1 MTNPNH
7 GQTKTMNLLLPK
19 TISRQLAWNLL
30 SLIAV
35 ALTATGQTTPL
46 QCVANTATTPPIRQ
60 TEITAA
66 VGDIVI
72 NCSGGTRTPAG
83 QPVPTH
89 DIQIHF
95 NSDYTGRTTGLFTES
110 LLLIDEPSVPAQVP
124 CTTDTSLCGS
134 TGGSSGPNVFQGK
147 VLASN
152 AVVFYGVPLDPP
164 GDSGQRILRITNL
177 RMNASK
183 LPVSQSYFPTQA
195 LASISISGVALIND
209 TELTVAYAMEP
220 MTAAIRNAAGDTTAN
235 TYRGVEFTSCT
246 PVTKQ
251 RFANLRFT
259 ERFGTAFLKPNWSY
273 DPVTGVSG
281 TPNAQ
286 ATLGTIYNT
295 ASGFYN
301 PNFPSTNNLN
311 KAGLADSGT
320 RLQAT
325 FNGLPPGAT
334 LYISTV
340 AVTYTNGVPAPNAN
354 GVDEARLTAS
364 AVGAF
369 SPVAATE
376 TLDGIPVVVLPI
388 DKGSATAVWEVLQS
402 NPSMQGDLDFPVWI
416 SFSGASEG
424 LGTATVAMQFGPLSS
439 ETGASETAQISRF
452 ADSPITLAL
461 LTAPAICSSAPYLV
475 TTLPPYLPVVVDGQ
489 TYTAPK
495 SFSWQPGSTHTLS
508 ASSANVTG
516 PGTRQ
521 VFTAWSDS
529 NQSTRTIV
537 APQGSASYYANYKT
551 QYLLNATV
559 TPVGC
564 GSVTLNPAGSNSY
577 FDVGQAVEITAAP
590 IGPCYFTG
598 FSGATTTS
606 QPTTNV
612 VMNKP
617 LNITASFVAAAGGTK
632 PVSVTPASGS
642 GSKQN
647 FTAVFQG
654 AQGAN
659 TLRWVQMLVAA
670 SADGGG
676 QPFCLIHYDVPG
688 NAFWVYSD
696 IYGFFQGPVSPQVP
710 SDTLQSSACALDT
723 FNSSP
728 AVNGSQLSLRLRLL
742 FKTAA
747 ADNVYLRTLDFF
759 GTDSGWVKNGT
770 WTLAAM
776 PVPTMAVVPSNG
788 ASAFPYFQANY
799 YLDEYGQQGSLPRGW
814 QQFLVAADSTGGG
827 QPFCFVHLDRAANML
842 WMYSSDL
849 GFFLGPV
856 APGAASTALD
866 SSACS
871 VNTAAA
877 SAGAGSDFSS
887 DLKLPLTLKAPMS
900 GAKKLYMRIMD
911 ELMRD
916 SGWQQVGTYQVP

>member
-1 MTNPNH
+1 
-7 GQTKTMNLLLPK
+7 MNQLSSK
-19 TISRQLAWNLL
+19 RISKRIAWNLAF
-30 SLIAV
+30 LIAL
-35 ALTATGQTTPL
+35 ALTAAGQNTPL
-46 QCVANTATTPPIRQ
+46 QCVVNSGTTPPIPQ
-60 TEITAA
+60 SEITAA
-66 VGDIVI
+66 VGDII
-72 NCSGGTRTPAG
+72 FNCWGGTPTPAG

-89 DIQIHF
+89 DIQIYL

-110 LLLIDEPSVPAQVP
+110 LLLIDDPSRLQQVP
-124 CTTDTSLCGS
+124 CTTDPSLCGWS
-134 TGGSSGPNVFQGK
+134 GGSKGPNVFQGK

-152 AVVFYGVPLDPP
+152 AVAFYGVPLDPP
-164 GDSGQRILRITNL
+164 GDSGLRVLRITNL
-177 RMNASK
+177 RLNASK
-183 LPVSQSYFPTQA
+183 LPVSQGYSPTHV
-195 LASISISGVALIND
+195 LASISIPGVELLND
-209 TELTVAYAMEP
+209 TDLTVAYVLDAMGA
-220 MTAAIRNAAGDTTAN
+220 TIRNAAGDATAN
-235 TYRGVEFTSCT
+235 IYRGVEFTSCT

-259 ERFGTAFLKPNWSY
+259 ERFGTVLLKPNWTY
-273 DPVTGVSG
+273 DPVTGAPG

-301 PNFPSTNNLN
+301 PNFPSINNLN

-325 FNGLPPGAT
+325 FSGLPPGAT

-354 GVDEARLTAS
+354 GAEEARLTAS
-364 AVGAF
+364 AGGAF
-369 SPVAATE
+369 APVPATE
-376 TLDGIPVVVLPI
+376 TLDGIPVAVLPI

-402 NPSMQGDLDFPVWI
+402 NPGTISDLDFPVWI

-424 LGTATVAMQFGPLSS
+424 LGTATVAMQLGPVSS
-439 ETGASETAQISRF
+439 EAGASDTAHLLRF
-452 ADSPITLAL
+452 ADSPITLPL
-461 LTAPAICSSAPYLV
+461 LTAPSTCSNAPYLV
-475 TTLPPYLPVVVDGQ
+475 TTSPLYLPVIVDGQ
-489 TYTAPK
+489 TYTSPK
-495 SFSWQPGSTHTLS
+495 SFSWQPGSTHTLGATLVNITGTGIRQIYTGWNDSPLS
-508 ASSANVTG
+508 A
-516 PGTRQ
+516 
-521 VFTAWSDS
+521 
-529 NQSTRTIV
+529 RTIV
-537 APQGSASYYANYKT
+537 APQGPATYTANYK
-551 QYLLNATV
+551 QQHLLNATV
-559 TPVGC
+559 TPAGC
-564 GSVTLNPAGSNSY
+564 GSVTLNPAGSASY
-577 FDVGQAVEITAAP
+577 FDVGQTVALTATP
-590 IGPCYFTG
+590 SGPCYFTG
-598 FSGATTTS
+598 FSGDTVSS

-612 VMNKP
+612 VMTKP

-688 NAFWVYSD
+688 NSFWVYSD
-696 IYGFFQGPVSPQVP
+696 IYGFFQGPVSPQAP

-723 FNSSP
+723 FNSTP
-728 AVNGSQLSLRLRLL
+728 ATNGSQLTLRLRLL

-747 ADNVYLRTLDFF
+747 ADNIYLRTLDYF

-770 WTLAAM
+770 WTMAAM
-776 PVPTMAVVPSNG
+776 PVPTMTVVPSNG
-788 ASAFPYFQANY
+788 VSAFPYFQANY
-799 YLDEYGQQGSLPRGW
+799 SLDEYGQQGSLPRGW

-856 APGAASTALD
+856 APGAASTTLD

-877 SAGAGSDFSS
+877 SAGAGSNFSS

>member
-1 MTNPNH
+1 MKP
-7 GQTKTMNLLLPK
+7 LLPK
-19 TISRQLAWNLL
+19 TISRRIAWNLL
-30 SLIAV
+30 SLIGLAV
-35 ALTATGQTTPL
+35 TAAGQNTPL
-46 QCVANTATTPPIRQ
+46 QCVANSGTTPPIRQ

-66 VGDIVI
+66 VGDII
-72 NCSGGTRTPAG
+72 ITCWGGTPTPAG

-89 DIQIHF
+89 DIQIYL
-95 NSDYTGRTTGLFTES
+95 NSEYTGRTTGLFTES
-110 LLLIDEPSVPAQVP
+110 LLLIDDPSGPQQVP
-124 CTTDTSLCGS
+124 CTTDPSLCGWS
-134 TGGSSGPNVFQGK
+134 GGSKEPNVFQGK

-152 AVVFYGVPLDPP
+152 AVAFYGVPLDPP
-164 GDSGQRILRITNL
+164 GDSGQRSLHIANLRI
-177 RMNASK
+177 NASM
-183 LPVSQSYFPTQA
+183 LPVSPNLIPTPV
-195 LASISISGVALIND
+195 LATISVTGITLLNGAETVVGYVLDAMVAKL
-209 TELTVAYAMEP
+209 
-220 MTAAIRNAAGDTTAN
+220 RNAAGDAAVTSPN
-235 TYRGVEFTSCT
+235 GVEFTSCT

-251 RFANLRFT
+251 RLANLRFS
-259 ERFGTAFLKPNWSY
+259 ERFGTAFLKPNWTY
-273 DPVTGVSG
+273 DPVTGVPG
-281 TPNAQ
+281 TPNFQ
-286 ATLGTIYNT
+286 WMPGTIYST
-295 ASGFYN
+295 TSAFYN

-325 FNGLPPGAT
+325 FSGLPPGAT

-340 AVTYTNGVPAPNAN
+340 AVTYTNGVPAPNAD
-354 GVDEARLTAS
+354 GPDEARLTVS
-364 AVGAF
+364 AGGAF
-369 SPVAATE
+369 APVAATE
-376 TLDGIPVVVLPI
+376 TLDGIPVAVLPI
-388 DKGSATAVWEVLQS
+388 DKGSATAVWEVLKS
-402 NPSMQGDLDFPVWI
+402 NPGMIGDLDFPVWI

-424 LGTATVAMQFGPLSS
+424 LGTATVAMQFGPVSS
-439 ETGASETAQISRF
+439 EAGASDTAHLPRF
-452 ADSPITLAL
+452 ADSPITLPL
-461 LTAPAICSSAPYLV
+461 LTAPASCSSAPYLV
-475 TTLPPYLPVVVDGQ
+475 TTLPPYLPVIVDGQ
-489 TYTAPK
+489 TYTSPK
-495 SFSWQPGSTHTLS
+495 SFAWQPGSTHTFS

-516 PGTRQ
+516 PGIRQ

-529 NQSTRTIV
+529 NLSVRTIV
-537 APQGSASYYANYKT
+537 APQGSATYTANYKQ
-551 QYLLNATV
+551 QYQLNAMV
-559 TPVGC
+559 TPAGC
-564 GSVTLNPAGSNSY
+564 GSVTLNPSGSASF
-577 FDVGQAVEITAAP
+577 FDVGQTVALTATP
-590 IGPCYFTG
+590 SGPCYFTG
-598 FSGATTTS
+598 FSGDTVSS

-617 LNITASFVAAAGGTK
+617 LNITASFVAATGGTK

-688 NAFWVYSD
+688 NSFWVYSD
-696 IYGFFQGPVSPQVP
+696 IYGFFQGPVSPQAP

-728 AVNGSQLSLRLRLL
+728 AVNGSQLTLRLRLL

-747 ADNVYLRTLDFF
+747 ADNVYLRTLDFA
-759 GTDSGWVKNGT
+759 GTDSGWVKNGA
-770 WTLAAM
+770 WTMAAM
-776 PVPTMAVVPSNG
+776 PLPAMTVVPSNG
-788 ASAFPYFQANY
+788 VSAFPYFQANY
-799 YLDEYGQQGSLPRGW
+799 ALDEYGQQGSLPRGW

-842 WMYSSDL
+842 WMYSSDF
-849 GFFLGPV
+849 GFFLGPI
-856 APGAASTALD
+856 APGATSTALD

-871 VNTAAA
+871 LNTAAA
-877 SAGAGSDFSS
+877 SAGAGSNFSS

-900 GAKKLYMRIMD
+900 GAKKLYMRMMD

>member
-1 MTNPNH
+1 MNSPLSAINPRR
-7 GQTKTMNLLLPK
+7 
-19 TISRQLAWNLL
+19 IAW
-30 SLIAV
+30 SCFVLIAL
-35 ALTATGQTTPL
+35 ALTVAGQTTPL

-60 TEITAA
+60 AEITAT
-66 VGDIVI
+66 VGDIVL
-72 NCSGGTRTPAG
+72 NCWGGTPTPAG

-89 DIQIHF
+89 DIQIHLD
-95 NSDYTGRTTGLFTES
+95 SDYTGRTTGLFTES
-110 LLLIDEPSVPAQVP
+110 LLLIDEPSVPTQVP
-124 CTTDTSLCGS
+124 CTTDPSLCGW
-134 TGGSSGPNVFQGK
+134 TGGSNGPNVFQGK

-164 GDSGQRILRITNL
+164 GDSGQRVLRITNL
-177 RMNASK
+177 RLNASK
-183 LPVSQSYFPTQA
+183 LPVSQSYSPTHV
-195 LASISISGVALIND
+195 LASISISGVELLND
-209 TELTVAYAMEP
+209 TELTVAYVLD
-220 MTAAIRNAAGDTTAN
+220 AIVAKIQDAAGEATAN

-259 ERFGTAFLKPNWSY
+259 ERFGTAFLKPNWTY
-273 DPVTGVSG
+273 NPVTGTPG

-325 FNGLPPGAT
+325 FSGLPPGAT

-364 AVGAF
+364 AGGDF

-376 TLDGIPVVVLPI
+376 TLDGIPVAVLPI

-402 NPSMQGDLDFPVWI
+402 NPGMQSDLDFPVWI

-424 LGTATVAMQFGPLSS
+424 LGTATVAMQFGPVSS
-439 ETGASETAQISRF
+439 ETGASDTAHISRF

-461 LTAPAICSSAPYLV
+461 LTAPSTCSTAPYLV
-475 TTLPPYLPVVVDGQ
+475 TTSPPYLPVIVDGQ
-489 TYTAPK
+489 TYTSPK

-516 PGTRQ
+516 PGIRE

-529 NQSTRTIV
+529 NLSVRTIV
-537 APQGSASYYANYKT
+537 APQGSATYTANYKT
-551 QYLLNATV
+551 QYQLNASV
-559 TPVGC
+559 TPAGC

-577 FDVGQAVEITAAP
+577 FDVGQSVALTATP

-632 PVSVTPASGS
+632 PVSVTPAAGS

-676 QPFCLIHYDVPG
+676 QPFCLVHYDVPG
-688 NAFWVYSD
+688 NSFWVYSD
-696 IYGFFQGPVSPQVP
+696 IYGFFQGPVSPQAP

-723 FNSSP
+723 FNSTP
-728 AVNGSQLSLRLRLL
+728 ATNGSQLTLRLRLL

-747 ADNVYLRTLDFF
+747 ADNVYLRTLDYF
-759 GTDSGWVKNGT
+759 GTDSGWVKHGT
-770 WTLAAM
+770 WTMAAM
-776 PVPTMAVVPSNG
+776 PVPTMTVVPSNG
-788 ASAFPYFQANY
+788 VSAFPYFQANY
-799 YLDEYGQQGSLPRGW
+799 SLDEYGQQGSLPRGW

-842 WMYSSDL
+842 WMYSSDV

-877 SAGAGSDFSS
+877 SAGAGSNFSS
-887 DLKLPLTLKAPMS
+887 DLNLPLTLKAPMS
-900 GAKKLYMRIMD
+900 GAKKLYMRMMD